1 MTVRVEPLMQQPA
14 VCPICELRFWNPRA
28 VCDDKRRRDEAA
40 TNRFLVEIFTIR
52 QNDHLL
58 GSWVEHAKAVWVK
71 PFLLAEVE
79 YRAKSA
85 HGKLR
90 HPSLKT

>member
-1 MTVRVEPLMQQPA
+1 VSDLRAL
-14 VCPICELRFWNPRA
+14 LRFWNPRA
-28 VCDDKRRRDEAA
+28 VCDDERRRDEAA

-71 PFLLAEVE
+71 PFLLAEVG
-79 YRAKSA
+79 YRAKSGARRIWTEPVA
-85 HGKLR
+85 HGAAQK
-90 HPSLKT
+90 